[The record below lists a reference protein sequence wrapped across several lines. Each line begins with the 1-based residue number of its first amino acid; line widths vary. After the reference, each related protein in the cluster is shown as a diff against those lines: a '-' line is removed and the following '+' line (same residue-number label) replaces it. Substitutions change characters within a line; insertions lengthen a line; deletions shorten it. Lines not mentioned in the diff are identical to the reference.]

1 MRFARIEIP
10 AFGPFTRLNLDFPKN
25 GVDLH
30 LFHGANEAGKSS
42 LLRCLRSFLFGI
54 DPQTPDNFLHPYSNL
69 LIIGDL
75 EKTDGTVSTFKRR
88 KGKITL
94 LDGDDTPLQE
104 TALATYLGG
113 VDRSYFESM
122 FGMGAREL
130 HGGAESLL
138 RGHGKLGEALF
149 SASLGGTPVDRVI
162 AALESEASEL
172 FRARGSSV
180 IRTERKLLDDSLKQ
194 SRDLLMKPDLWE
206 EAVRTIDELEERIRR
221 SNEAKVQLVTRRAWL
236 ERCRDALPITGQYR
250 ELTRELATMVDVP
263 ALRGGFSG
271 ELTKA
276 LEAWT
281 NSKGRQAPLRAAIE
295 SLEGD
300 LAKTELAPDVLA
312 EKTEI
317 HRLHSAL
324 ELHREQKL
332 SHGTKKLEAN
342 QREKRIEVRR
352 MELGIKAPVAEL
364 ENHRLSQAELLE
376 ARQLV
381 KDVLAAEQQVANSE
395 ASLANLEEEIGKLTD
410 ELLSP
415 TGDIGTLE
423 SVVTRTQKFDEVA
436 RGLPARSLR
445 LEAGR
450 KALQHSLLQLPGA
463 GEDPALARKLPI
475 PLRSAIEKFRDDFE
489 RLSRTSEAHSET
501 RAKARTRLSEIE
513 AEIQRI
519 QRQKHLPTADD
530 LQTARQ
536 ERNQTWNAV
545 LQEWKGNGSPSTPW
559 NGKPLESAYPE
570 AVQAA
575 DDLADRL
582 LSDADAV
589 AQFEQKLSERG
600 IQQSIVDEADRN
612 ILSLEGERTIL
623 QTTWSAAWETSS
635 VQPSDPKVMGE
646 WRNLWEEFCRA
657 WDRWDEDHLQLISDR
672 TDLLAATIELS
683 AAMDGQPGDLP
694 ELLASAV
701 ARISS
706 HNQSLGATREVNRQ
720 LALKRQACD
729 QTKALLPDYREAIRV
744 AAEKWIDCRTR
755 HGLSE
760 RLNPPDNLTI
770 LQERVN
776 LFQDFDRWREI
787 AAEVEGLETSIHSF
801 EQKVALLCTRLKRT
815 GDETETNLS
824 GLWQECR
831 RAEAAADRAITL
843 QAQLDARLGEE
854 TALGAEVFAAKTLL
868 EQLLQEASLKDEI
881 AVADFVERFNIKRTK
896 SERIAAIRDSLSAL
910 AREQELDSFVEK
922 VEAEGGDQVAGALE
936 QVGREIADI
945 EREQETLRTSLHDWR
960 QRRQTM
966 ENASDAAAQAFQQAT
981 LTAASLRRHAERFAK
996 LQLGV
1001 VTLKSRIDRFRKQN
1015 QGPFMDK
1022 AGCWFAEITGGA
1034 FAGLSTHF
1042 GDGDQPVIAGMR
1054 SGGEILTVEQMSTG
1068 TRDQL
1073 YLALRLAGLELHLAD
1088 NQPMPLILDDLLVQF
1103 DDRRSIH
1110 TLKTLSQFSRQSQI
1124 LLFTHHEHLVELA
1137 LKHLGPDGF
1146 HLHRLPKEAA
1156 EMASSS

>member
-1 MRFARIEIP
+1 MRFSRIEIP
-10 AFGPFTRLNLDFPKN
+10 AFGPFTRLDLDFPKT
-25 GVDLH
+25 GADLH

-54 DPQTPDNFLHPYSNL
+54 DPQTPDNFLHPYGNL
-69 LIIGDL
+69 LIVGDL
-75 EKTDGTVSTFKRR
+75 EKTDGTVGRFKRR

-94 LDGDDTPLQE
+94 LDGDDSPLQE

-113 VDRSYFESM
+113 VDRNYFESM

-130 HGGAESLL
+130 HAGAESLL

-180 IRTERKLLDDSLKQ
+180 IRTERKLLDDSLRL

-206 EAVRTIDELEERIRR
+206 EAVRTIDDLEGRIRR
-221 SNEAKVQLVTRRAWL
+221 FNEAKVQLVNRRAWL

-250 ELTRELATMVDVP
+250 QLTRELSTMDDVP
-263 ALRGGFSG
+263 ALRGVFSG

-281 NSKGRQAPLRAAIE
+281 NAKARQAPLRTAIQ
-295 SLEGD
+295 SLEAE

-312 EKTEI
+312 EKVDI

-332 SHGTKKLEAN
+332 GHGAKKLELS
-342 QREKRIEVRR
+342 QREQRIEVRR
-352 MELGIKAPVAEL
+352 LELGITAPVSDL
-364 ENHRLSQAELLE
+364 ENHRLSQVELLE
-376 ARQLV
+376 ARQLA
-381 KDVLAAEQQVANSE
+381 KDVLAADQQVANSE
-395 ASLANLEEEIGKLTD
+395 TSLANLRDEIGRLTG

-415 TGDIGTLE
+415 TGDIGALE
-423 SVVTRTQKFDEVA
+423 SVVARTQKFEEVA
-436 RGLPARSLR
+436 RGLPARTLR

-450 KALQHSLLQLPGA
+450 NVLQRALLQLPGA
-463 GEDPALARKLPI
+463 GEDPALARQLPI

-489 RLSRTSEAHSET
+489 RLSRSSEHAET
-501 RAKARTRLSEIE
+501 RAKARARLSEIE
-513 AEIQRI
+513 AEMQRI
-519 QRQKHLPTADD
+519 QRQKHLPTTDD

-536 ERNQTWNAV
+536 ERNRTWDAV
-545 LQEWKGNGSPSTPW
+545 LNEWKQNGSPSTSW
-559 NGKPLESAYPE
+559 NGKPLESAYPD
-570 AVQAA
+570 AVEVA
-575 DDLADRL
+575 DEIADRL

-600 IQQSIVDEADRN
+600 VQQSLADEADRN
-612 ILSLEGERTIL
+612 ILSLESERTVL
-623 QTTWSAAWETSS
+623 QTAWSAAWESSS
-635 VQPSDPKVMGE
+635 VTPSDPKVMGE
-646 WRNLWEEFCRA
+646 WRNLWEEFCRT
-657 WDRWDEDHLQLISDR
+657 WDRWDEDQLQLNSDR
-672 TDLLAATIELS
+672 TDLLAATTELS

-701 ARISS
+701 ARISN
-706 HNQSLGATREVNRQ
+706 HNQALGATREVNRQ
-720 LALKRQACD
+720 LVLKRQACE
-729 QTKALLPDYREAIRV
+729 QTEALLPNHQQTARI
-744 AAEKWIDCRTR
+744 AAEKWTECRTR

-760 RLNPPDNLTI
+760 RLNPPDNLSI

-787 AAEVEGLETSIHSF
+787 AAEAAGLETSIQSF
-801 EQKVALLCTRLKRT
+801 EQNVALLCTRLKKT
-815 GDETETNLS
+815 GGETEANLS
-824 GLWQECR
+824 TLWQECR
-831 RAEAAADRAITL
+831 QAEAAADRAATL
-843 QAQLDARLGEE
+843 QVQLGARRDEE
-854 TALGAEVFAAKTLL
+854 TTLATEVTAARTLL
-868 EQLLQEASLKDEI
+868 DQLLQEASLEDEL
-881 AVADFVERFNIKRTK
+881 AVPDFVERFDIKKTK
-896 SERIAAIRDSLSAL
+896 SERIAVIRDSLSAL

-922 VEAEGGDQVAGALE
+922 VESEGGDQVAGALE

-945 EREQETLRTSLHDWR
+945 EREQEILRTSLHDWR
-960 QRRQTM
+960 QKRQTM
-966 ENASDAAAQAFQQAT
+966 ENASDAAAQAFQQAE
-981 LTAASLRRHAERFAK
+981 LTASSLRRHAERFAK

-1022 AGCWFAEITGGA
+1022 AGRWFAEITGGS

-1054 SGGEILTVEQMSTG
+1054 NGGEILTVEQMSTG

-1088 NQPMPLILDDLLVQF
+1088 NEPMPLILDDLLVQF
-1103 DDRRSIH
+1103 DDGRSIH

-1137 LKHLGPDGF
+1137 RKHLGTDGF
-1146 HLHRLPKEAA
+1146 HLHRLA
-1156 EMASSS
+1156 

>member
-10 AFGPFTRLNLDFPKN
+10 AFGPFTRLDLDFPKA
-25 GVDLH
+25 GADLH
-30 LFHGANEAGKSS
+30 LFYGPNEAGKSS

-54 DPQTPDNFLHPYSNL
+54 DTQTPDNFLHPYGNL
-69 LIIGDL
+69 QIIGDL

-88 KGKITL
+88 KGKVAL
-94 LDGDDTPLQE
+94 FDGEGTALPE

-130 HGGAESLL
+130 HAGAESLL
-138 RGHGKLGEALF
+138 QGQGKLGEALF

-172 FRARGSSV
+172 FRARGHSV
-180 IRTERKLLDDSLKQ
+180 IRTERKQLDDFLKQ

-206 EAVRTIDELEERIRR
+206 EAVRMIDDLEDQIRR
-221 SNEAKVQLVTRRAWL
+221 SNEAKVLLITRRAWL
-236 ERCRDALPITGQYR
+236 ERCRDALPITGQFR
-250 ELTRELATMVDVP
+250 ELTRELATMGDVP
-263 ALRGGFSG
+263 ALRGGFGG
-271 ELTKA
+271 ELTRA

-281 NSKGRQAPLRAAIE
+281 NSKARQAPLRAAIE
-295 SLEGD
+295 ALEGEI
-300 LAKTELAPDVLA
+300 AKTELAPDVLV

-332 SHGTKKLEAN
+332 GHGTKKLEAN

-352 MELGIKAPVAEL
+352 MELGITAPVAEL
-364 ENHRLSQAELLE
+364 ENHRLSQADLLE
-376 ARQLV
+376 AKQLA
-381 KDVLAAEQQVANSE
+381 KDVLAAEQQVVNSE
-395 ASLANLEEEIGKLTD
+395 ASLANLKEEIGKLTN
-410 ELLSP
+410 EIHSP
-415 TGDIGTLE
+415 IGDIGTLE

-436 RGLPARSLR
+436 RGLPARTLR

-450 KALQHSLLQLPGA
+450 NALQHSLLQLPGA

-501 RAKARTRLSEIE
+501 RAKARARLSEIE

-536 ERNQTWNAV
+536 ERDQTWNTV
-545 LQEWKGNGSPSTPW
+545 LQEWKRNGSPSTPW
-559 NGKPLESAYPE
+559 NGKPLESAYPK
-570 AVQAA
+570 AVEAA
-575 DDLADRL
+575 DNIADRL

-600 IQQSIVDEADRN
+600 IQQSMVEEADRN

-623 QTTWSAAWETSS
+623 QTAWSAAWEPSS
-635 VQPSDPKVMGE
+635 VQPLDPKVMGE

-657 WDRWDEDHLQLISDR
+657 WDRWDEDQLQLISDK
-672 TDLLAATIELS
+672 TDLLAAITELS

-694 ELLASAV
+694 ELLASAA

-706 HNQSLGATREVNRQ
+706 HNQALGATREVNRQ
-720 LALKRQACD
+720 LLLKRQARE
-729 QTKALLPDYREAIRV
+729 QTEALLPDSREATRV
-744 AAEKWIDCRTR
+744 AAEKWIECRTR
-755 HGLSE
+755 HGLSQ
-760 RLNPPDNLTI
+760 RLSPTDNLSI
-770 LQERVN
+770 LQERVT
-776 LFQDFDRWREI
+776 LLQDFDRWREI
-787 AAEVEGLETSIHSF
+787 TAEAGDLETSIQSF

-815 GDETETNLS
+815 AGETEANLS

-831 RAEAAADRAITL
+831 GAEAAEDRATTL

-854 TALGAEVFAAKTLL
+854 TALDVEVFAAKTLF
-868 EQLLQEASLKDEI
+868 EQLLKEASLKDELP
-881 AVADFVERFNIKRTK
+881 VADFVERFNIKRTK

-910 AREQELDSFVEK
+910 AREQELDSFIEN

-936 QVGREIADI
+936 HVGREIADI

-960 QRRQTM
+960 QKRQTM
-966 ENASDAAAQAFQQAT
+966 ENASDAAAQALQQAE
-981 LTAASLRRHAERFAK
+981 LTSSSLLRHAERFAK

-1001 VTLKSRIDRFRKQN
+1001 AALRSRIDRFRKQN

-1022 AGCWFAEITGGA
+1022 AGHWFAEITGGA

-1054 SGGEILTVEQMSTG
+1054 DGGEILTIEQMSTG

-1088 NQPMPLILDDLLVQF
+1088 NEPMPLILDDLLVQF
-1103 DDRRSIH
+1103 DDKRSIH
-1110 TLKTLSQFSRQSQI
+1110 TLETLSQFSRRSQI
-1124 LLFTHHEHLVELA
+1124 LLFTHHEHLVDLA
-1137 LKHLGPDGF
+1137 QKHLNLDGF
-1146 HLHRLPKEAA
+1146 HLHRLPKEAV
-1156 EMASSS
+1156 EMTSVS

>member
-1 MRFARIEIP
+1 MRFSRIEIP
-10 AFGPFTRLNLDFPKN
+10 AFGPFTGLDLDFPRT
-25 GVDLH
+25 GADLH

-54 DPQTPDNFLHPYSNL
+54 DPKTPDNFLHPYGNL
-69 LIIGDL
+69 LVIGDL
-75 EKTDGTVSTFKRR
+75 EKRDGTVGRFKRR
-88 KGKITL
+88 KRKIDL
-94 LDGDDTPLQE
+94 FDREDTPLQE
-104 TALATYLGG
+104 TALAAYLGG
-113 VDRSYFESM
+113 VDRNYFESM

-130 HGGAESLL
+130 HAGAESLL
-138 RGHGKLGEALF
+138 RGDGKLGEALF

-180 IRTERKLLDDSLKQ
+180 IRTQRKLLDDSLRQ

-206 EAVRTIDELEERIRR
+206 EAVRTIDDLEEQIRR
-221 SNEAKVQLVTRRAWL
+221 SNEAKVQLVNRRAWL

-250 ELTRELATMVDVP
+250 ELTRELATMDDVP
-263 ALRGGFSG
+263 ALRGIFSG
-271 ELTKA
+271 DLTKA

-281 NSKGRQAPLRAAIE
+281 HAKARQAPLRAAIE
-295 SLEGD
+295 SLEGE

-312 EKTEI
+312 EKIEI

-332 SHGTKKLEAN
+332 GHGAKKLEVS

-352 MELGIKAPVAEL
+352 LELVITAPVSEL
-364 ENHRLSQAELLE
+364 ESHRLTQVELLE
-376 ARQLV
+376 ARQLA
-381 KDVLAAEQQVANSE
+381 KEVLAADQQVANSE
-395 ASLANLEEEIGKLTD
+395 TSLANLRDEMGRLTG

-415 TGDIGTLE
+415 TGDIGILE
-423 SVVTRTQKFDEVA
+423 SVVARTQKFEEVA

-450 KALQHSLLQLPGA
+450 NALQRALLQLPGA
-463 GEDPALARKLPI
+463 GEDPALARQLPI

-489 RLSRTSEAHSET
+489 RLSRSSEAHSET

-530 LQTARQ
+530 LRTARQ
-536 ERNQTWNAV
+536 ERNRTWDAV
-545 LQEWKGNGSPSTPW
+545 LHEWKQSGSPSTSW
-559 NGKPLESAYPE
+559 NGKPLESAYPD
-570 AVQAA
+570 AVEAA
-575 DDLADRL
+575 DEIADRL

-600 IQQSIVDEADRN
+600 VQQSLADEADRN
-612 ILSLEGERTIL
+612 ILSLEGEQAVL
-623 QTTWSAAWETSS
+623 QTAWSAAWESSS
-635 VQPSDPKVMGE
+635 VPPADPKVMGE
-646 WRNLWEEFCRA
+646 WRNLWEEFCRT
-657 WDRWDEDHLQLISDR
+657 WDRWDEDQLQLNSDR
-672 TDLLAATIELS
+672 TDLLAASAELS
-683 AAMDGQPGDLP
+683 AAMDGQSGDLP

-706 HNQSLGATREVNRQ
+706 HNQALGATREVNRQ
-720 LALKRQACD
+720 LVLKRQACE
-729 QTKALLPDYREAIRV
+729 QTEALLPNQKQTARI
-744 AAEKWIDCRTR
+744 AAEKWTECRTR

-760 RLNPPDNLTI
+760 RLNPNDNLSI

-787 AAEVEGLETSIHSF
+787 AAEAAGLETSIQFF
-801 EQKVALLCTRLKRT
+801 EQNVALLCTRLKRT
-815 GDETETNLS
+815 GGETEANLS
-824 GLWQECR
+824 TLWQECR
-831 RAEAAADRAITL
+831 QAEAAADRATTL
-843 QAQLDARLGEE
+843 QAQLDARRGEE
-854 TALGAEVFAAKTLL
+854 TTLATEVAAARTLL
-868 EQLLQEASLKDEI
+868 DQLLQEASLTDEL
-881 AVADFVERFNIKRTK
+881 AVPDFVERFNLKRTK
-896 SERIAAIRDSLSAL
+896 SERIAVIRDSLSAL
-910 AREQELDSFVEK
+910 AREQELNSFVEK
-922 VEAEGGDQVAGALE
+922 VETEGGDQVAGALE

-960 QRRQTM
+960 QKRQTM
-966 ENASDAAAQAFQQAT
+966 ENASDAAAQAFQQAE
-981 LTAASLRRHAERFAK
+981 LTASSLRRNAERFAK

-1022 AGCWFAEITGGA
+1022 AGRWFAEITGGA

-1054 SGGEILTVEQMSTG
+1054 KGGEILTVEQMSTG

-1088 NQPMPLILDDLLVQF
+1088 NEPMPLILDDLLVQF
-1103 DDRRSIH
+1103 DEGRSIH

-1146 HLHRLPKEAA
+1146 HLHRLPKESAI
-1156 EMASSS
+1156 SSP